1 MQSSGTDGRRTNR
14 VYVPVWP
21 SNVEGERD
29 ALLQARTIHCV
40 NLADFS
46 NAGSLTGGCQTG
58 EGRKSNGIRRPFPGA
73 LILRWVVT
81 ALRKALKATIPADDK

>member
-1 MQSSGTDGRRTNR
+1 MVAELTVSTSRSGLPT
-14 VYVPVWP
+14 
-21 SNVEGERD
+21 
-29 ALLQARTIHCV
+29 LKV
-40 NLADFS
+40 NGMPYYSPYDPLRKLADFS

-58 EGRKSNGIRRPFPGA
+58 EGRKSNGICRPFPGA